1 MTVLITGGAGFIGS
15 HLADRLIARG
25 DSVSVVDNMA
35 TGHKQ
40 NVNPKVDQTWICSI
54 ADYPALKNVFMVVR
68 PDIVIHA
75 AASYKDPDDWSEDV
89 LTNCLG
95 GANVARLSKEFGV
108 KRVIYFQTSCA
119 YGHNPPETPITTECP
134 IQPDSSSYALTK
146 TTAEHFLSLC
156 GVDYIS
162 FRLANCYG
170 ERTCTGPIPNF
181 YKKLVAGEECTV
193 MNTRR
198 DYIYIDDLCAVTIR
212 AIDGEGSKG
221 IYHISTGRDYA
232 IEEIYSAMA
241 SILGIDREPIRRER
255 GADDTYTLL
264 IDPSKTHRD
273 FPGWIAKTPLEEGLK
288 NTIEY
293 YKTTPPATVFTHLRM
308 STK

>member
-35 TGHKQ
+35 TGHNININSRVTKP
-40 NVNPKVDQTWICSI
+40 VYMVSI
-54 ADYPALKNVFMVVR
+54 AEYTMLRRIFEEVR
-68 PDIVIHA
+68 PDVVIHA
-75 AASYKDPDDWSEDV
+75 AASYKDPNDWTEDV
-89 LTNCLG
+89 MTNCLG

-108 KRVIYFQTSCA
+108 RRVIYFQTSCA

-134 IQPDSSSYALTK
+134 INPDTSSYALTK
-146 TTAEHFLSLC
+146 ATAEYFLKIS

-181 YKKLVAGEECTV
+181 YKKLVAGEVCTV

-198 DYIYIDDLCAVTIR
+198 DYIYIDDLCAVVMR
-212 AIDGEGSKG
+212 AIDGEGTKG
-221 IYHISTGRDYA
+221 VYHISTGRDYA
-232 IEEIYSAMA
+232 IEEIYVAM
-241 SILGIDREPIRRER
+241 SRLMGIDQEPIKKEK
-255 GADDTYTLL
+255 GPDDTYTLL
-264 IDPSKTHRD
+264 IDPSKTQRD
-273 FPGWIAKTPLEEGLK
+273 FPGWIAKTPLEQGLK
-288 NTIEY
+288 NTIAY
-293 YKTTPPATVFTHLRM
+293 YKTNPPATVFTHLRM
-308 STK
+308 PK